1 MRKYA
6 FRRLLQLIP
15 ILFAITFLSYGM
27 MRIAGSDVVTQKM
40 ENTGQILS
48 EDKLNAAREQLGLD
62 KPFLTQYFVWLGKL
76 LHGDMGNSYVSS
88 LPVFDT
94 FISKLPATLLLTV
107 TSILLTIIISIPLG
121 ILSAVKQNTIT
132 DYLIRLCSFIG
143 NSLPNFFVSLLLMY
157 FLAIRLRIFPVIS
170 KDVSLKSV
178 AMPAITLAIAMSA
191 KYLRQVRATVLD
203 ELSKDYVAGAK
214 ARGVKFSVTLWKSIM
229 KASLVTIIT
238 LLMLSVGNLLGGTA
252 IVESIFMWDGV
263 GKMAVDAI
271 SMRDYPIIQA
281 YVMWMG
287 KSAYRSVIP
296 VPGSENPS
304 GRCETMSEKQ
314 NKNVTVRV
322 QKIKKN
328 HIKQKLIFFLI
339 LAIGLVILAIFSE
352 HLCPYDPYAQNLAS
366 ALQPPSLQHPMGT
379 DTYGRDM
386 LSRVISGARASIF
399 STFILVAVIAV
410 LGTAVGVCCGYF
422 GGAADAVMMRISDV
436 CLAFPGLVFA
446 MAIAAILGGG
456 IQNAIIA
463 LAVVSWPKYSRIARG
478 QTLALKEEP
487 YIHAAIL
494 AGDSSGQIMLRHIL
508 PNMLGPVLVTAMLDI
523 GTMMMELAGLSF
535 LGLGAQIPMAE
546 WGSMMS
552 SGRSMIQTYPWV
564 VLSPGIAIFISVAIF
579 NLLGDTVRDYL
590 DPKNSRS

>member
-1 MRKYA
+1 MN
-6 FRRLLQLIP
+6 Q
-15 ILFAITFLSYGM
+15 
-27 MRIAGSDVVTQKM
+27 
-40 ENTGQILS
+40 
-48 EDKLNAAREQLGLD
+48 EQ
-62 KPFLTQYFVWLGKL
+62 Q
-76 LHGDMGNSYVSS
+76 
-88 LPVFDT
+88 
-94 FISKLPATLLLTV
+94 
-107 TSILLTIIISIPLG
+107 
-121 ILSAVKQNTIT
+121 
-132 DYLIRLCSFIG
+132 
-143 NSLPNFFVSLLLMY
+143 
-157 FLAIRLRIFPVIS
+157 
-170 KDVSLKSV
+170 
-178 AMPAITLAIAMSA
+178 
-191 KYLRQVRATVLD
+191 
-203 ELSKDYVAGAK
+203 
-214 ARGVKFSVTLWKSIM
+214 
-229 KASLVTIIT
+229 
-238 LLMLSVGNLLGGTA
+238 
-252 IVESIFMWDGV
+252 
-263 GKMAVDAI
+263 
-271 SMRDYPIIQA
+271 
-281 YVMWMG
+281 
-287 KSAYRSVIP
+287 
-296 VPGSENPS
+296 
-304 GRCETMSEKQ
+304 
-314 NKNVTVRV
+314 VTVRI
-322 QKIKKN
+322 QKVKKN
-328 HIKQKLIFFLI
+328 RIRMKLIVFAGLAAALLLITFFAKYI
-339 LAIGLVILAIFSE
+339 
-352 HLCPYDPYAQNLAS
+352 CPYDPYAQDLAS
-366 ALQPPSLQHPMGT
+366 ALQPPGLQHPMGT

-456 IQNAIIA
+456 IQNAVIA